1 MKKLI
6 AIVGAGLV
14 LLFLAYYA
22 WPVTGAMRL
31 AAALERGDAAAIAER
46 LDIEAISSSLA
57 REVGRAHLDQSGQQ
71 QFAQGEREVAIARAA
86 AQARPLVDDIVTPER
101 LAAFLKDGRIARPAG
116 APPLALNKSLP
127 TFAALAQR
135 GFLPLLFATDPD
147 GLTRFVIV
155 VDAPGEPLLRYG
167 LIFHLSGLTWRLAE
181 LDLPRGLRLQLAA
194 EIPKRS

>member
-14 LLFLAYYA
+14 LLFLASYA

-46 LDIEAISSSLA
+46 LDIDAISSALA

-71 QFAQGEREVAIARAA
+71 QFAQGEREAAIAKAA

-116 APPLALNKSLP
+116 APALALDKSLP

-147 GLTRFVIV
+147 GLTRFVVV
-155 VDAPGEPLLRYG
+155 VDAPGEPSLRYG

-181 LDLPRGLRLQLAA
+181 LDLPRGLRQKLAA
-194 EIPKRS
+194 EIPKRT

>member
-22 WPVTGAMRL
+22 WPVAGAMRL

-71 QFAQGEREVAIARAA
+71 QFAQGERETAIARAA

-147 GLTRFVIV
+147 GLTRFVVV

-194 EIPKRS
+194 EIPKRT

>member
-194 EIPKRS
+194 EIPKRT